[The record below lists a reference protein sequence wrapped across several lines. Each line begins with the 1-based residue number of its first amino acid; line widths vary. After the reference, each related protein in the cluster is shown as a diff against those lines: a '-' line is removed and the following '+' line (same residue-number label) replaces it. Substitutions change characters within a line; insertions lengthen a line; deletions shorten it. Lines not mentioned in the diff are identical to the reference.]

1 MVKRQAAGLVLPVGC
16 ADTAR
21 DVELA
26 LEEQFMDHGLV
37 RFAHQRETN
46 AEDPFTFIVSHP
58 NDAEKV
64 MWDHTPLLEL
74 RKMGLARRLEVE
86 QGLPRI
92 ATFNEMSKIQMV
104 LRIDPSFVPP
114 PPPGKGGARAKAEL
128 LHPWRER
135 LGGSPAVGALCSGC
149 ARVWGVG
156 SGGARLEPYS

>member
-1 MVKRQAAGLVLPVGC
+1 MQLAVVKRQAAGLVLPVGC

-74 RKMGLARRLEVE
+74 NKMGLARRLEVE
-86 QGLPRI
+86 QGLPRADAHLFGI
-92 ATFNEMSKIQMV
+92 G
-104 LRIDPSFVPP
+104 LRDYADV
-114 PPPGKGGARAKAEL
+114 R
-128 LHPWRER
+128 
-135 LGGSPAVGALCSGC
+135 
-149 ARVWGVG
+149 
-156 SGGARLEPYS
+156 

>member
-1 MVKRQAAGLVLPVGC
+1 MIAVEPVGC

-74 RKMGLARRLEVE
+74 NKLGLARRLEVE

-114 PPPGKGGARAKAEL
+114 PPPGKGGA
-128 LHPWRER
+128 
-135 LGGSPAVGALCSGC
+135 GT
-149 ARVWGVG
+149 AR
-156 SGGARLEPYS
+156 SIPHTGGAQTHNARTASGEVGDKKTRLAYGQDVATVAN